1 MTIAE
6 DKEGGIRT
14 KMGCSEVP
22 VDIPVPPKSDKDNF
36 GIAENA
42 QEQQTTL
49 RKTGSAEDN

>member
-22 VDIPVPPKSDKDNF
+22 VDIPVPPKSDKEFWNSRKHS
-36 GIAENA
+36 GTTNNTQENR
-42 QEQQTTL
+42 EC
-49 RKTGSAEDN
+49 